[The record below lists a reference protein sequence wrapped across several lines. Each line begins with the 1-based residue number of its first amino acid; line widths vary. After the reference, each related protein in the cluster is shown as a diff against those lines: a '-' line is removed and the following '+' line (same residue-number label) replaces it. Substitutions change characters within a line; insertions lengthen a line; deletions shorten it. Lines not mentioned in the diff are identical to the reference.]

1 MAYNGDRTEFQVA
14 GISDIGAQTLNQQ
27 QEWDRIWQ
35 DTFRML
41 KSTAAEAIDSRTGMT
56 LDQRNDEYNRLS
68 VQYTGVLTN
77 QGQVVNQIG
86 ATAQEFG
93 QAMINALRGGR

>member
-1 MAYNGDRTEFQVA
+1 MAYDGDRTEFQIA
-14 GISDIGAQTLNQQ
+14 GISDIGAQTLSQQ

-35 DTFRML
+35 DTYRLL
-41 KSTAAEAIDSRTGMT
+41 KATAAEAIDRFTGAS

-68 VQYTGVLTN
+68 VQYTGLLAN

-86 ATAQEFG
+86 STAQEFG
-93 QAMINALRGGR
+93 QAMVNALRGGR